1 MSADL
6 IALIGDHVVGHVCR
20 LPQGRL
26 SLTYHDDW
34 READDAYPLSLS
46 MPLAAA
52 DHGAA
57 TIEPFLWG
65 LLPDNERVLDRW
77 ARKFQ
82 VSARD
87 VFGLLSNV
95 GEDCAGAMQF
105 VRPERLD
112 EVRSGALDKVEWL
125 SEEQLAERLRL
136 LREDHAAWRLP
147 GDSGQFSLAG
157 AQPKTALLLENGR
170 WGVPS
175 GRIPTT
181 HILKP
186 PTGHLDGHAENE
198 HVCLALARALGM
210 PAATSRVE
218 RFGDEIAIVIERY
231 DRVRRGNE
239 ILRVHQEDLCQAL
252 AVLPMRKYQNEGGPS
267 VANIVELLRSFSSE
281 RAQDIATFVDAI
293 AFNWLIAGTDA
304 HAKNYS
310 LLLSGGPRVR
320 LAPLYDV
327 ASLLPYDHIDQ
338 QRIKLSMKIGG
349 EHRLRDIGIRQ
360 WRKLAAELRLDEAR
374 LIARIAE
381 MAEEIPDALA
391 DIREATRRDG
401 LNQPVVEKLEAALVG
416 RARYCAGLM
425 VGGATLGSKDD

>member
-1 MSADL
+1 MSAEL
-6 IALIGDHVVGHVCR
+6 IALIGDRIIGRIRR

-26 SLTYHDDW
+26 AFTYEEDW
-34 READDAYPLSLS
+34 RDADDAYPLSLS

-52 DHGAA
+52 EHGAGR
-57 TIEPFLWG
+57 IEPFLWG

-87 VFGLLSNV
+87 AFGLLANV
-95 GEDCAGAMQF
+95 GEDCAGAVQF
-105 VRPERLD
+105 VRPDRLD
-112 EVRSGALDKVEWL
+112 EIRSGALDKVAWL
-125 SEEQLAERLRL
+125 DEAELAERLRL

-170 WGVPS
+170 WGIPS
-175 GRIPTT
+175 GRLPTT

-198 HVCLALARALGM
+198 HVCLVLARALGM

-218 RFGDEIAIVIERY
+218 RFGDELAIVIERY

-239 ILRVHQEDLCQAL
+239 ILRVHQEDMCQAL

-267 VANIVELLRSFSSE
+267 VASVVELLRTSSSE
-281 RAQDIATFVDAI
+281 RALDIATFIDAI

-327 ASLLPYDHIDQ
+327 ASILPYDHIDKH
-338 QRIKLSMKIGG
+338 RIKLSMKIGG
-349 EHRLRDIGIRQ
+349 EYRLRDIGLRQ
-360 WRKLAAELRLDEAR
+360 WRKLAAEMRLDESR
-374 LIARIAE
+374 LIARLAE
-381 MAEEIPDALA
+381 MVEQIPDAVA

-401 LNQPVVEKLEAALVG
+401 LDQPVVERLEAKLIG
-416 RARYCAGLM
+416 RAQYCAAVLAGD
-425 VGGATLGSKDD
+425 AASEFKED